1 MAEETIPQL
10 AENNLEVTNSG
21 TEDMELENTE
31 PKGSSDASEPNEAAP
46 ETNGDANSKRE
57 REEASADEGVGGG
70 KKQKMEKSVEEE
82 RLEKAGGDDKGEEEP
97 VPVSLGPKS
106 FRSSVELF
114 DYFYKFLHHWPVNL
128 NVNQYEQ
135 MVLVDLLKKGHV
147 EPEKKIGCGI
157 QAFQVRYHPM
167 WKSKC
172 FFLIRADESADDFS
186 FRKCVDHI
194 LPLPE
199 NFKGK
204 SDANRALGGGK
215 HRGGGRGGGGGRG
228 RGGGRWRN

>member
-10 AENNLEVTNSG
+10 DPEVTNSG
-21 TEDMELENTE
+21 TEDMELETTV
-31 PKGSSDASEPNEAAP
+31 PKGSSDASEATEAAP
-46 ETNGDANSKRE
+46 VINGDANSKRE
-57 REEASADEGVGGG
+57 REESADDGVGDG
-70 KKQKMEKSVEEE
+70 KKQKIEKSVEEE
-82 RLEKAGGDDKGEEEP
+82 RVEKLGGDGKCEEEP

-114 DYFYKFLHHWPVNL
+114 DYFYKILHNWPINL

-135 MVLVDLLKKGHV
+135 MVLVDLLKKGHL

-157 QAFQVRYHPM
+157 QAFQIRFHPV

-172 FFLIRADESADDFS
+172 FFLIREDESADDFS

-199 NFKGK
+199 NFKAK

-228 RGGGRWRN
+228 RGGGGRWRN